1 MVSFTLKCFDEFR
14 VTEKTTD
21 LAKLKEF
28 RQTFF
33 FFIMFTACL
42 KFSSKKITEPVLL
55 VFFFLFFF
63 CFCFLFVCFL
73 VFFFHFWH
81 NTIFLQNFVWPL
93 FQNYCSFKISQN
105 LFFFLQMWSELVKSL
120 KLICWINIQ
129 KLLLA
134 ILQISI
140 FKENKLLMA
149 CWLQNV

>member
-28 RQTFF
+28 RKTFF

-63 CFCFLFVCFL
+63 CFCFLVVCFL
-73 VFFFHFWH
+73 FFVFIFDTTPFSYKISCGHFSKIIVPLKFPKTFFFFFK
-81 NTIFLQNFVWPL
+81 NVVRTCKITKINMLSKYPKAVTCYFANFN
-93 FQNYCSFKISQN
+93 F
-105 LFFFLQMWSELVKSL
+105 
-120 KLICWINIQ
+120 
-129 KLLLA
+129 
-134 ILQISI
+134 
-140 FKENKLLMA
+140 
-149 CWLQNV
+149 

>member
-28 RQTFF
+28 RKTFF

-55 VFFFLFFF
+55 VFFFFVFFLFLFFVCLFFVF
-63 CFCFLFVCFL
+63 C
-73 VFFFHFWH
+73 FHFWH

-105 LFFFLQMWSELVKSL
+105 LFFFFTNVVRTCKIT
-120 KLICWINIQ
+120 KINMLS
-129 KLLLA
+129 KYPKA
-134 ILQISI
+134 VTCY
-140 FKENKLLMA
+140 FANF
-149 CWLQNV
+149 NF